1 MPDAT
6 VWIDDPHPIFRRG
19 LGACLRSDGFR
30 VMGDSARLEPNPCL
44 DGVDVLLFAAERQTL
59 RAAVRLGSPSG
70 PALVAVVADPL
81 DDLVADAIESGVAA
95 VLPRADLLPATLA
108 STLRAV
114 LHGGTALPAKML
126 RRLLD
131 RAAAGRR
138 GVSDGLTQRE
148 LDVLRLLAVGDDTR
162 RIADALSYSERTVK
176 NVVHDVLVKMNCR
189 NRAHAVGLATRQGV
203 I

>member
-19 LGACLRSDGFR
+19 LRACLRSDGFR
-30 VMGDSARLEPNPCL
+30 VMGDSVRLEPTPSL
-44 DGVDVLLFAAERQTL
+44 DAVDVLLFAAERQTL
-59 RAAVRLGSPSG
+59 RHAVRLASSTDT
-70 PALVAVVADPL
+70 ALVALVSDPL
-81 DDLVADAIESGVAA
+81 SELVSDAVESGVAA
-95 VLPRADLLPATLA
+95 VLPRAELLPATLA
-108 STLRAV
+108 TTLRAV

-131 RAAAGRR
+131 RAATSRR
-138 GVSDGLTQRE
+138 GASDGLTGRE
-148 LDVLRLLAVGDDTR
+148 LEVLRLLAQGDDTR
-162 RIADALSYSERTVK
+162 AIATELSYSERTVK

-189 NRAHAVGLATRQGV
+189 NRAHAVALATRQGV